1 MDFAK
6 KVVNL
11 MKQVRVKDVV
21 VKDSRHQLT
30 LDGGEELEI
39 EGYVRVRGG
48 RITYKVVV
56 EVKDDV

>member
-30 LDGGEELEI
+30 LEGGEELEI

-48 RITYKVVV
+48 RITFKLVVD
-56 EVKDDV
+56 VKNDA